1 MKFVLH
7 TYGWELIA
15 VGHKLTDNHV
25 NSIKDIMAVNGYE
38 DLIEIRQDLESESII
53 TDIYDP
59 DLFHL
64 SAPLDNGTMN
74 FAIQDEA
81 GNEVMTFDL
90 SDSPDAYEYFGDD
103 LDLDEEFGSND
114 HVAIPE
120 MLGCDNVLLMYDEGK
135 GGLGIYEIENDQLP
149 IPADFTFRG
158 GSIVTP
164 ENDLNF
170 VAQLFYKGKLIEPI
184 DYLDNRGKAST
195 LEIFRRDGTSIAQ

>member
-1 MKFVLH
+1 MKFVLR
-7 TYGWELIA
+7 TYGWELEA
-15 VGHKLTDNHV
+15 VGHKLTDIHV

-74 FAIQDEA
+74 FVIQDEA

-90 SDSPDAYEYFGDD
+90 SDFPDAYEYFGDD

-114 HVAIPE
+114 YLAIPE
-120 MLGCDNVLLMYDEGK
+120 MLGCDNVLLMYDVGK
-135 GGLGIYEIENDQLP
+135 GGLGIYEIENDELP
-149 IPADFTFRG
+149 KPEDFTYRPGFVG
-158 GSIVTP
+158 TP
-164 ENDLNF
+164 EYDLDF
-170 VAQLFYKGKLIEPI
+170 VAQLFYKRKLIEPI
-184 DYLDNRGKAST
+184 GYLDNRGKAST
-195 LEIFRRDGTSIAQ
+195 LEIFRKDVKSIA